1 MRKFIKNQNTSDSRY
16 INKQVSKD
24 AAVYLKYD
32 KLNELIA
39 EVGVLEEHTDLLLLE
54 KVREVLD
61 YGSIRN

>member
-16 INKQVSKD
+16 INKQVSEN